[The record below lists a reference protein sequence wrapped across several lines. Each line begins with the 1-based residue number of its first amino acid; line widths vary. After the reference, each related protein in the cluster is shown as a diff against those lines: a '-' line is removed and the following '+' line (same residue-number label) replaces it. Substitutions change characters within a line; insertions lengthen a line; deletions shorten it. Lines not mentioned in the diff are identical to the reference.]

1 MPVKSLFGKTYH
13 VVEQALDVAKRRH
26 RVVANNIANVNTQ
39 GYKTKE
45 LPFEQALSKAI
56 GQSRSVAVERTHP
69 RHFPA
74 QRGGGS
80 DYDLSEA
87 SYSGVD
93 IDKEMSKLAEN
104 NLKYQSGIELL
115 LRKFSMLKHTIT
127 EGGR

>member
-13 VVEQALDVAKRRH
+13 VLEQALSVAKDRH
-26 RVVANNIANVNTQ
+26 GVIANNIANVNTQ

-45 LPFEQALSKAI
+45 LQFDQALSEAI

-74 QRGGGS
+74 QQAS
-80 DYDLSEA
+80 TQYDVSEA
-87 SYSGVD
+87 AYSGVD

-115 LRKFSMLKHTIT
+115 LRKFSALKHTIT